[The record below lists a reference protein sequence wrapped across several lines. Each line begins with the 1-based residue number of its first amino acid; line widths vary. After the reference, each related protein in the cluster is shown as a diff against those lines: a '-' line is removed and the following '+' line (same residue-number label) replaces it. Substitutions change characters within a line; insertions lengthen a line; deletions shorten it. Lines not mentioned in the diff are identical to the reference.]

1 MATKPSSPGPNPTTT
16 AAPAKQARSRK
27 AATQNDSAQE
37 NVGRAGSAGGIVLE
51 KEKEAKKK
59 ATSTAKDGPAPSTRD
74 TQAEP
79 STAPNKP
86 RRKPRKLNKDPA
98 PATTPSPA
106 TPVAATTPSASE
118 KPNEAAAV
126 VELEALKSRVRGLE
140 AKVEE
145 LYKNGTLERPGRSP
159 RRRGKGRKMSSQQQ
173 VPTLSSAAATTQQLR
188 VQELQDDSG
197 VEEIADEELV
207 RLEGELEVA
216 RQDLAQYRP
225 RNRRTAS
232 HQTYADNDDDEDVE
246 EIPRNA
252 EGNRGGGNK
261 HVTLSG
267 SYRIPLPAAV
277 NTEDLKTIQ
286 SGVSAAQK
294 LASGF
299 LEQRRAAAA
308 LRDTQFTQSSTSS
321 PKFTSTPKKP
331 STPRPAPRSVNST
344 MEIVKAD
351 ESDGGKK
358 SWSEWIGGYS
368 VAITRAVK
376 SIEHEAAV
384 ESQRVGT
391 PTAGPKRIAAGG
403 AKKSNA
409 AGGSGSAA
417 GGSAVG
423 KGKRPGV
430 KTKLSG
436 EQVDGLMS

>member
-1 MATKPSSPGPNPTTT
+1 
-16 AAPAKQARSRK
+16 
-27 AATQNDSAQE
+27 
-37 NVGRAGSAGGIVLE
+37 VLE

-59 ATSTAKDGPAPSTRD
+59 PASTVKDAPASSNQD
-74 TQAEP
+74 TAAEP
-79 STAPNKP
+79 STSSNKP
-86 RRKPRKLNKDPA
+86 RRKPRKLNKDPT
-98 PATTPSPA
+98 PATITTPP
-106 TPVAATTPSASE
+106 TNTTTPSAGE
-118 KPNEAAAV
+118 KPSEAAAAA
-126 VELEALKSRVRGLE
+126 ELEALKSRVRGIE

-173 VPTLSSAAATTQQLR
+173 VPTLASTTAQQSR
-188 VQELQDDSG
+188 VEEVQDDEGEEG
-197 VEEIADEELV
+197 VADEELV

-225 RNRRTAS
+225 RGKRTAS
-232 HQTYADNDDDEDVE
+232 QQTSQPYMDDDEDIE
-246 EIPRNA
+246 EIPR
-252 EGNRGGGNK
+252 GGGGDASGGSSK

-308 LRDTQFTQSSTSS
+308 ALRETQ
-321 PKFTSTPKKP
+321 TSTPSSSSSAKP
-331 STPRPAPRSVNST
+331 SPPNKTPRPAPRSVNSN

-384 ESQRVGT
+384 ESQRAT
-391 PTAGPKRIAAGG
+391 TQPTGPKRTAAG
-403 AKKSNA
+403 KK
-409 AGGSGSAA
+409 SGSAS
-417 GGSAVG
+417 GSG
-423 KGKRPGV
+423 TRKRPGV